1 MDVSPR
7 RCQVAPHRLLVASL
21 SESSGKPLK
30 TLVQTVTRGGAG
42 RLDVL
47 FIAVSTDHR
56 DNRTRCGMT
65 YPGTLSQAVEPELVG
80 DLGSIHGVL
89 RSWLAKDEWNA
100 EARRLMA
107 TYGQILLV
115 GED

>member
-42 RLDVL
+42 GLDVL
-47 FIAVSTDHR
+47 
-56 DNRTRCGMT
+56 
-65 YPGTLSQAVEPELVG
+65 
-80 DLGSIHGVL
+80 
-89 RSWLAKDEWNA
+89 
-100 EARRLMA
+100 
-107 TYGQILLV
+107 
-115 GED
+115 

>member
-42 RLDVL
+42 RLDILSPGLAQIGIIGPGVERL
-47 FIAVSTDHR
+47 TQARCLRLWSPSLSVISAAFMAFCDH
-56 DNRTRCGMT
+56 G
-65 YPGTLSQAVEPELVG
+65 
-80 DLGSIHGVL
+80 
-89 RSWLAKDEWNA
+89 
-100 EARRLMA
+100 
-107 TYGQILLV
+107 
-115 GED
+115 

>member
-42 RLDVL
+42 RLDILSPGLAQTIGIIGPVVERL
-47 FIAVSTDHR
+47 TQA
-56 DNRTRCGMT
+56 RCLRLWS
-65 YPGTLSQAVEPELVG
+65 PSLSVISA
-80 DLGSIHGVL
+80 
-89 RSWLAKDEWNA
+89 AF
-100 EARRLMA
+100 MA
-107 TYGQILLV
+107 FCDDG
-115 GED
+115 